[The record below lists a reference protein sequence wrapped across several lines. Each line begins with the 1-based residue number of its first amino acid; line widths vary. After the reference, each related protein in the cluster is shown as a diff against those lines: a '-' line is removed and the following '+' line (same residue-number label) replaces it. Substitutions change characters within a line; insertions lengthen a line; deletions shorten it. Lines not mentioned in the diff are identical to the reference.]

1 MSIVVIIII
10 KMTREGEGCR
20 TDVYSLN
27 GNDGVGDDNGVDL
40 MKMTREGEGS
50 RTDLA

>member
-1 MSIVVIIII
+1 
-10 KMTREGEGCR
+10 MTREGERCR

-27 GNDGVGDDNGVDL
+27 ENDGDGDDDGVDL

-50 RTDLA
+50 RTNLA